1 MPTSKTDILAQKLN
15 LKERKL
21 TLRWLLALSSL
32 PFFGIYAAFA
42 IAPQTAI
49 EDVEI
54 STVIEEI
61 ALPQNPAAEIP
72 ALKTEAS
79 IESENL
85 ESGNFWQI
93 EQVRRDDT
101 LSGVLNRLNI
111 SNREAIQFLRSHP
124 DAAALSN
131 QLRPGRNIQAETSD
145 LGELI
150 QLEYEIDANN
160 TLIVER
166 TDSGYRAYK
175 NESSLETLP
184 TLKSAEITSSLF
196 GATDA
201 ADIPDQIAIQM
212 AEIFSSEIDFH
223 TDLRKG
229 DHFNVIYESQYRDG
243 QPVKS
248 GLVLAAEFTN
258 QGKTYRALMYR
269 NPEGQ
274 VSYFTPE
281 GKSLHKSFLR
291 SPLEFSRIS
300 SGFSMGRFHPV
311 LQKMRAHKG
320 VDFAAPTG
328 TRVKAS
334 SEGIVSFVGVKGGY
348 GNVVII
354 KHQNNMSTLYAHL
367 SRFVPGLR
375 RGQRVSQGQ
384 IIGAV
389 GMSGLAT
396 GPHLHYELQV
406 NGRHV
411 DPMKVALPTA
421 ASIALKYRADF
432 FARSAPLVAQLALL
446 GANRFA
452 SIDQ

>member
-1 MPTSKTDILAQKLN
+1 MLTSKANILAQKLN

-32 PFFGIYAAFA
+32 PLFGIYAAFA

-49 EDVEI
+49 EDIEI

-61 ALPQNPAAEIP
+61 SLPQSLPNELL
-72 ALKTEAS
+72 ALETENGFTS
-79 IESENL
+79 ES
-85 ESGNFWQI
+85 FWQF

-101 LSGVLNRLNI
+101 LASVLNRLNI
-111 SNREAIQFLRSHP
+111 NNQDAITFLRSHP
-124 DAAALSN
+124 DASALSS
-131 QLRPGRNIQAETSD
+131 QLRPGRSIQAETNS

-150 QLEYEIDANN
+150 QLEYEIDTAN

-166 TDSGYRAYK
+166 IADSYRAYK
-175 NESSLETLP
+175 SQIALESLP

-196 GATDA
+196 AATDA
-201 ADIPDQIAIQM
+201 ASIPDQIAIQM

-229 DHFNVIYESQYRDG
+229 DHFNVVYESQYRGG
-243 QPVKS
+243 QLVKS

-258 QGKTYRALMYR
+258 QGKTHRAIMYR
-269 NPEGQ
+269 NSEGQ
-274 VSYFTPE
+274 VSYYTPE

-311 LQKMRAHKG
+311 LQKLRAHKG

-328 TRVKAS
+328 TRIKAS
-334 SEGIVSFVGVKGGY
+334 SDGIVSFIGVKGGY
-348 GNVVII
+348 GNVVIL
-354 KHQNNMSTLYAHL
+354 KHQNNMSTLYGHL
-367 SRFVPGLR
+367 SRFAPGLR
-375 RGQRVSQGQ
+375 SGQKVSQGQ
-384 IIGAV
+384 IIGNV
-389 GMSGLAT
+389 GMTGLAT
-396 GPHLHYELQV
+396 GPHLHYELLV

-421 ASIALKYRADF
+421 TSIAPKYRADF
-432 FARSAPLVAQLALL
+432 FARSTPLVAQLALL
-446 GANRFA
+446 GASRVA
-452 SIDQ
+452 SIE

>member
-1 MPTSKTDILAQKLN
+1 MLTSKTNILAQKTN
-15 LKERKL
+15 FKERKL
-21 TLRWLLALSSL
+21 GLRWLLAISSL
-32 PFFGIYAAFA
+32 PLFGIFAAFA
-42 IAPQTAI
+42 IAPQTATEEI
-49 EDVEI
+49 EI
-54 STVIEEI
+54 ATVIEEI
-61 ALPQNPAAEIP
+61 SLPQSVPVDLFAAQQP
-72 ALKTEAS
+72 NGFGTDS
-79 IESENL
+79 Y
-85 ESGNFWQI
+85 WQI
-93 EQVRRDDT
+93 DQVRRDDT
-101 LSGVLNRLNI
+101 LSSLLNRLNI
-111 SNREAIQFLRSHP
+111 TNPEALNFLRHHA
-124 DAAALSN
+124 DATPLSS
-131 QLRPGRNIQAETSD
+131 QLRPGRAIHVETNS
-145 LGELI
+145 LGELLN
-150 QLEYEIDANN
+150 LEYEIDSANS
-160 TLIVER
+160 LIIER
-166 TDSGYRAYK
+166 TVDGYQAHRT
-175 NESSLETLP
+175 ESALETLP

-201 ADIPDQIAIQM
+201 ANIPDQIAIQM

-229 DHFNVIYESQYRDG
+229 DRFNVVYESQYKGG
-243 QPVKS
+243 QLVKT

-258 QGKTYRALMYR
+258 RGKTHRALMYR

-274 VSYFTPE
+274 VNYFTPE

-328 TRVKAS
+328 TRIKAS
-334 SEGIVSFVGVKGGY
+334 SDGIVSFVGVKGGY

-367 SRFVPGLR
+367 SRFAPGLR
-375 RGQRVSQGQ
+375 SGKRISQGQ

-389 GMSGLAT
+389 GMTGLAT
-396 GPHLHYELQV
+396 GPHLHYELLV

-421 ASIALKYRADF
+421 ASIVPNYRSHF
-432 FARSAPLVAQLALL
+432 FASSAPLAAQLDLL
-446 GANRFA
+446 SADKLA
-452 SIDQ
+452 SAE

>member
-1 MPTSKTDILAQKLN
+1 MLTSKTDILAQKLN

-61 ALPQNPAAEIP
+61 TLPQTPAAELP
-72 ALKTEAS
+72 ALQTEAS
-79 IESENL
+79 VKTENY

-101 LSGVLNRLNI
+101 LSSVLNRLNI
-111 SNREAIQFLRSHP
+111 SNQEAIQFLRSHP
-124 DAAALSN
+124 DAAALSS
-131 QLRPGRNIQAETSD
+131 QLRPGRNIQAEINE

-150 QLEYEIDANN
+150 QLEYEIDATN

-166 TDSGYRAYK
+166 SDSGYRAYK
-175 NESSLETLP
+175 NESTLETLP

-201 ADIPDQIAIQM
+201 AGIPDQIAIQM

-243 QPVKS
+243 QLVKS

-274 VSYFTPE
+274 VNYFTPE

-334 SEGIVSFVGVKGGY
+334 SEGVVSFVGVKGGY

-354 KHQNNMSTLYAHL
+354 KHQNSMSTLYAHL
-367 SRFVPGLR
+367 SRFAPGLR
-375 RGQRVSQGQ
+375 KGQRVSQGQ

-421 ASIALKYRADF
+421 ASIASKYRADF
-432 FARSAPLVAQLALL
+432 FAQSTPLVAQLALL

>member
-1 MPTSKTDILAQKLN
+1 MLTSKTDILAQKLN

-61 ALPQNPAAEIP
+61 TLPQTPAAELP
-72 ALKTEAS
+72 ALQTEAS
-79 IESENL
+79 VETENY

-101 LSGVLNRLNI
+101 LSSVLNRLNI
-111 SNREAIQFLRSHP
+111 SNHEAIQFLRSHP
-124 DAAALSN
+124 DAAALSS
-131 QLRPGRNIQAETSD
+131 QLRPGRNIQAEIND

-150 QLEYEIDANN
+150 QLEYEIDATN

-166 TDSGYRAYK
+166 SDSGYRAYK
-175 NESSLETLP
+175 NESTLETLP

-201 ADIPDQIAIQM
+201 AGIPDQIAIQM

-243 QPVKS
+243 QLVKS

-274 VSYFTPE
+274 VNYFTPE

-334 SEGIVSFVGVKGGY
+334 SEGVVSFVGVKGGY

-354 KHQNNMSTLYAHL
+354 KHQNSMSTLYAHL
-367 SRFVPGLR
+367 SRFAPGLR
-375 RGQRVSQGQ
+375 KGQRVSQGQ

-389 GMSGLAT
+389 GL
-396 GPHLHYELQV
+396 
-406 NGRHV
+406 
-411 DPMKVALPTA
+411 
-421 ASIALKYRADF
+421 
-432 FARSAPLVAQLALL
+432 
-446 GANRFA
+446 
-452 SIDQ
+452 

>member
-1 MPTSKTDILAQKLN
+1 MLTSKTDILAQKLN

-61 ALPQNPAAEIP
+61 TLPQTPAAELP
-72 ALKTEAS
+72 ALQTEAS
-79 IESENL
+79 VETENY

-101 LSGVLNRLNI
+101 LSSVLNRLNI
-111 SNREAIQFLRSHP
+111 SNHEAIQFLRSHP
-124 DAAALSN
+124 DAAALSS
-131 QLRPGRNIQAETSD
+131 QLRPGRNIQAEIND

-150 QLEYEIDANN
+150 QLEYEIDATN

-166 TDSGYRAYK
+166 SDSGYRAYK
-175 NESSLETLP
+175 NESTLETLP

-201 ADIPDQIAIQM
+201 AGIPDQIAIQM

-243 QPVKS
+243 QLVKS

-274 VSYFTPE
+274 VNYFTPE

-334 SEGIVSFVGVKGGY
+334 SEGVVSFVGVKGGY

-354 KHQNNMSTLYAHL
+354 KHQNSMSTLYAHL
-367 SRFVPGLR
+367 SRFAPGLR
-375 RGQRVSQGQ
+375 KGQRVSQGQ

-421 ASIALKYRADF
+421 ASIAPKYRADF
-432 FARSAPLVAQLALL
+432 FAQSTPLVAQLALL

>member
-15 LKERKL
+15 LNERKL

-49 EDVEI
+49 DDIEI

-61 ALPQNPAAEIP
+61 SLPQSPVAGQPAAHTEVS
-72 ALKTEAS
+72 LKTEDF
-79 IESENL
+79 

-93 EQVRRDDT
+93 EQIRRDDT
-101 LSGVLNRLNI
+101 LSSVLNRLNI
-111 SNREAIQFLRSHP
+111 NNQDAIQFLRSHP
-124 DAAALSN
+124 DAAPLSS
-131 QLRPGRNIQAETSD
+131 QLRPGRSILAEIND
-145 LGELI
+145 LGELV
-150 QLEYEIDANN
+150 QLEYEIDSTN
-160 TLIVER
+160 TLMVER
-166 TDSGYRAYK
+166 RDNDYHAYK
-175 NESSLETLP
+175 HASVLETLP

-201 ADIPDQIAIQM
+201 ANIPDQIAIQM

-229 DHFNVIYESQYRDG
+229 DHFNVIYESQYRNG
-243 QPVKS
+243 QLVKS

-258 QGKTYRALMYR
+258 QGKTHRAIMYR
-269 NPEGQ
+269 DIDGQ

-311 LQKMRAHKG
+311 LQRMRAHKG

-328 TRVKAS
+328 TRIKAA
-334 SEGIVSFVGVKGGY
+334 SEGVVNFVGVKGGY

-367 SRFVPGLR
+367 SRFAPGLR
-375 RGQRVSQGQ
+375 KGQRVSQGQ

-389 GMSGLAT
+389 GMTGLAT
-396 GPHLHYELQV
+396 GPHLHYELLV

-421 ASIALKYRADF
+421 ASIAPKHRTDF
-432 FARSAPLVAQLALL
+432 FAHSAPLVSQLALL
-446 GANRFA
+446 GASRFA

>member
-1 MPTSKTDILAQKLN
+1 MLTSKTDILAQKLN

-21 TLRWLLALSSL
+21 TLRWLLALSSIPL
-32 PFFGIYAAFA
+32 FGIYAAFA
-42 IAPQTAI
+42 IAPQTSI
-49 EDVEI
+49 EDIEI

-61 ALPQNPAAEIP
+61 SLPQSPSPEFS
-72 ALKTEAS
+72 ALDT
-79 IESENL
+79 ESEIDNLAL
-85 ESGNFWQI
+85 ESESYWQI

-101 LSGVLNRLNI
+101 LSSILDRLNI
-111 SNREAIQFLRSHP
+111 SNRDAIQFLRTHP
-124 DAAALSN
+124 DASALPS
-131 QLRPGRNIQAETSD
+131 QLRPGRNIQAQTTD

-150 QLEYEIDANN
+150 QLEYELDAANS
-160 TLIVER
+160 LIVER
-166 TDSGYRAYK
+166 SADGYKAYK
-175 NESSLETLP
+175 AVSSLTTLP

-201 ADIPDQIAIQM
+201 AGIPDRIAIQM

-229 DHFNVIYESQYRDG
+229 DHFNVIYESQYRNGHFVRSG
-243 QPVKS
+243 Q
-248 GLVLAAEFTN
+248 VLAVEFTN
-258 QGKTYRALMYR
+258 QGKTHRAIMYR
-269 NPEGQ
+269 SPDGQ
-274 VSYFTPE
+274 VNYFTPE

-291 SPLEFSRIS
+291 SPLEFTRIS
-300 SGFSMGRFHPV
+300 SGFSLGRFHPV

-328 TRVKAS
+328 TRVKAAS
-334 SEGIVSFVGVKGGY
+334 DGIVSFVGVKGGY
-348 GNVVII
+348 GKVVIL

-367 SRFVPGLR
+367 SRFATGLR

-389 GMSGLAT
+389 GMTGLAT
-396 GPHLHYELQV
+396 GPHLHYELLV

-421 ASIALKYRADF
+421 ASIDPKYRTDF
-432 FARSAPLVAQLALL
+432 LASSKPLLAQLALL
-446 GANRFA
+446 GASRVA
-452 SIDQ
+452 SME

>member
-1 MPTSKTDILAQKLN
+1 MLTSKTDILAQKLN

-61 ALPQNPAAEIP
+61 TLPQTPAAELP
-72 ALKTEAS
+72 ALQTEAS
-79 IESENL
+79 VETENY

-101 LSGVLNRLNI
+101 LSSVLNRLNI
-111 SNREAIQFLRSHP
+111 SNHEAIQFLRSHP
-124 DAAALSN
+124 DAAALSS
-131 QLRPGRNIQAETSD
+131 QLRPGRNIQAEINE

-150 QLEYEIDANN
+150 QLEYEIDATN

-166 TDSGYRAYK
+166 SDSGYRAYK
-175 NESSLETLP
+175 NESTLETLP

-201 ADIPDQIAIQM
+201 AGIPDQIAIQM

-243 QPVKS
+243 QLVKS

-274 VSYFTPE
+274 VNYFTPE

-334 SEGIVSFVGVKGGY
+334 SEGVVSFVGVKGGY

-354 KHQNNMSTLYAHL
+354 KHQNSMSTLYAHL
-367 SRFVPGLR
+367 SRFAPGLR
-375 RGQRVSQGQ
+375 KGQRVSQGQ

-421 ASIALKYRADF
+421 TSIAPKYRADF
-432 FARSAPLVAQLALL
+432 FAQSTPLVAQLALL